1 MNRLTSNQRA
11 SVITCL
17 IEGCSV
23 RSTVRMTGVA
33 KKTVLRVLVEVGA
46 VCADY
51 QDRVMHNLKSERV
64 QIDEMWQFVYCKQ
77 KAVTPDI
84 ASKNPGA
91 GDAWLWAAI
100 DADSKLV
107 ISWMV
112 GERSAE
118 VARDVVEDL
127 AGRLSNRIQLTT
139 DGLKLYIKAVDKA
152 FGCDVD
158 YAQLVKIYGK
168 SEGEEKRYSPSV
180 C

>member
-1 MNRLTSNQRA
+1 MHNISMNRLTSEQRA

-33 KKTVLRVLVEVGA
+33 KKTVLRVLIEVGA

-64 QIDEMWQFVYCKQ
+64 QIDEMWQFVYCKERH
-77 KAVTPDI
+77 VTPAI

-100 DADSKLV
+100 DADSKLA
-107 ISWMV
+107 ITWLV
-112 GERSAE
+112 GERTPEA
-118 VARDVVEDL
+118 ARDFVEDL
-127 AGRLSNRIQLTT
+127 AGRMASRI
-139 DGLKLYIKAVDKA
+139 
-152 FGCDVD
+152 
-158 YAQLVKIYGK
+158 
-168 SEGEEKRYSPSV
+168 
-180 C
+180 